1 MKDRYEVKF
10 LLQRVY
16 RKELLPNEERDLA
29 EMMKIKYPK
38 EYACSEKIAEYI
50 EKTATCKLSG
60 EEVMYLTIHI
70 RRVTMAEE

>member
-1 MKDRYEVKF
+1 M
-10 LLQRVY
+10 Y
-16 RKELLPNEERDLA
+16 RKELLPNEENELA

-50 EKTATCKLSG
+50 EKTANCKLSG
-60 EEVMYLTIHI
+60 EEIMYLSIHI